1 MHVLIIPSE
10 HYVTKRVPLGGIFQ
24 RDLANALVADGTKV
38 GVVAPGF
45 ISPRGLFSKYLY
57 EKVEFDHSVDVVR
70 DYRRRLVPE
79 HYVSVERL
87 IAQYTKVGNKLFRD
101 YVKDNGPPDL
111 IHAHGFIF
119 AGSIAKS
126 IFESTGI
133 SYAVT
138 EHNSAFQRGVM
149 SQRFSHEV
157 ASVAISAAGI
167 SAVSSALVDSIYK
180 YLGSYDGRIS
190 VLPNLLPQ
198 DLKRPIRLR
207 NDKLN
212 EKFTYIAVGALDEN
226 KNHELLIRAFENL
239 DRRES
244 VRLII
249 VGSGPLHR
257 RLELLTK
264 ELKINNQVLF
274 VGYKNRD
281 EVAKLMSES
290 NCLVVSSQVET
301 FGVVILE
308 ALASGIPV
316 VSTRCGGPDSIVSS
330 SNGLLVEL
338 GDVDQMTSAMD
349 EIRSR
354 YQDFDPESLRSD
366 VVERFGHGSYL
377 RGVHEFY
384 RLALTALPA

>member
-38 GVVAPGF
+38 GVVAAGF
-45 ISPRGLFSKYLY
+45 ISPRDFFSKYLY
-57 EKVEFDHSVDVVR
+57 EMVEIDHSVDVMR
-70 DYRRRLVPE
+70 EYRRRLVPE

-87 IAQYTKVGNKLFRD
+87 IAQYTKVGNKLFRE
-101 YVKDNGPPDL
+101 YVKDNGAPDL
-111 IHAHGFIF
+111 IHAHGFVF

-138 EHNSAFQRGVM
+138 EHSSTFQRGLM

-157 ASVAISAAGI
+157 ASVAKSAAGI

-198 DLKRPIRLR
+198 DLKRPVRLR

-212 EKFTYIAVGALDEN
+212 DKFTYIAVGALDEN

-239 DRRES
+239 KRRES

-257 RLELLTK
+257 KLELLTK
-264 ELKINNQVLF
+264 KLKINQQVSF

-281 EVAKLMSES
+281 EVAKLMAES
-290 NCLVVSSQVET
+290 NCLVVSSRVET

-308 ALASGIPV
+308 ALASGIPA
-316 VSTRCGGPDSIVSS
+316 VSTRCGGPDSIVNS
-330 SNGLLVEL
+330 SNGLLVDL

-354 YQDFDPESLRSD
+354 YQDFDPESLCID
-366 VVERFGHGSYL
+366 VSERFGQGSYL
-377 RGVHEFY
+377 RGVREFY
-384 RLALTALPA
+384 RLALTAVPA